1 MSFAS
6 TRRSPEGPSRA
17 THACLTK
24 QYFSVSQLNP
34 FVLCEGRSALLIV
47 ALQSLIKAVHPGT
60 FYTYFHALS
69 YLYERVIESALRRSS
84 GTTLV
89 SSSVAPRGAPSRRQP
104 RRLRGNGRESEA
116 AVASPELSR
125 SLRCCQPPGELAQ
138 STSRASQ
145 SPSTLGDLAGRNE
158 DHQRRR
164 RARRAG
170 GHHLPSDRFAETLRA
185 SLCGALKEL
194 ESDGAPPAA

>member
-1 MSFAS
+1 M
-6 TRRSPEGPSRA
+6 
-17 THACLTK
+17 
-24 QYFSVSQLNP
+24 YFSVSQLHRFDP
-34 FVLCEGRSALLIV
+34 CEGRSALLIS
-47 ALQSLIKAVHPGT
+47 ALHSPIKAVHPGA
-60 FYTYFHALS
+60 FSNYLHALS
-69 YLYERVIESALRRSS
+69 YLYDRVIESAVRRSS

-145 SPSTLGDLAGRNE
+145 SPRMQGSTLGDLAGRNE

-170 GHHLPSDRFAETLRA
+170 GHHLPSDCFAETLRA
-185 SLCGALKEL
+185 SSWSTQGARKCWCSTGGVRRITAGCSSER
-194 ESDGAPPAA
+194 

>member
-1 MSFAS
+1 M
-6 TRRSPEGPSRA
+6 
-17 THACLTK
+17 
-24 QYFSVSQLNP
+24 YFSVSQLNLSDP
-34 FVLCEGRSALLIV
+34 CEGRSALLIS
-47 ALQSLIKAVHPGT
+47 ALHSPIKAVHPGT
-60 FYTYFHALS
+60 FSTYFHALS
-69 YLYERVIESALRRSS
+69 YLYERVIESAVRRSS

-125 SLRCCQPPGELAQ
+125 SLRCRQPPGELAQ

-170 GHHLPSDRFAETLRA
+170 GHHLPLDRFAEMLRA
-185 SLCGALKEL
+185 SSWIPQGARK
-194 ESDGAPPAA
+194 